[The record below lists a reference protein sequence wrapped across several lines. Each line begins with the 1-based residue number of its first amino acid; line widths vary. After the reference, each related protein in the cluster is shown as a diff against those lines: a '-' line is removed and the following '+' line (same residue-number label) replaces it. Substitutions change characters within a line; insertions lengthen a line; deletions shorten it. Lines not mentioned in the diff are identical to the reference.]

1 MMFSLRGA
9 AGHGAE
15 QHSCV
20 SGAVP
25 PFLVVCL
32 HLQKFRGFPPSSR
45 WVETEV
51 FLHAVRP
58 KMHLEYVKFAS
69 TILLLA
75 RWASWKVF
83 EDKFALGFFFLS

>member
-25 PFLVVCL
+25 PFLVACL
-32 HLQKFRGFPPSSR
+32 HLQRFRGFPPSSR

-58 KMHLEYVKFAS
+58 KMHLKYVKFAS

-83 EDKFALGFFFLS
+83 EDKFALF